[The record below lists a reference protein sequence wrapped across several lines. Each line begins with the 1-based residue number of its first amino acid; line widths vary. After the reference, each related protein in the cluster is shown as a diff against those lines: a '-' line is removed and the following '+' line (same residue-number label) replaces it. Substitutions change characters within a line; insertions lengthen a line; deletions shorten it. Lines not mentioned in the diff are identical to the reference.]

1 MSKPESDVDPVR
13 RRTGFLSALSKAYTA
28 VFRLIDTEGTTD
40 DALKLQQKLH
50 DRYTAYLENH
60 EDALVAV
67 PERESSLN
75 ASHVDVD
82 QRHQEAVDQLQAYID
97 DGTRTERSLHVRSL
111 FSSSASNAGTLKTT
125 SKKESSRRSSCSH
138 VSKGDRLSEARV
150 QAELAKKNVEQQ
162 RVLQEA
168 QQRKLAVER
177 ETTRQRLEFERQAAE
192 RKAELDQQAHPEA
205 ARRQLELEEQAR
217 QRRLLQD
224 EKKKSR
230 LDDKWQSMKNF
241 KLKSRS
247 ESGKNCV
254 QPWGGSD
261 EERDDVTRCKPVK
274 NANLGFQ
281 PIDEQQTSML
291 KILES
296 YAKPNVPTKKL
307 PPRAA
312 NNTQKHRR

>member
-1 MSKPESDVDPVR
+1 M
-13 RRTGFLSALSKAYTA
+13 
-28 VFRLIDTEGTTD
+28 D
-40 DALKLQQKLH
+40 DAFKLQQKLH
-50 DRYTAYLENH
+50 DRYTAYLESH
-60 EDALVAV
+60 EEALVAV
-67 PERESSLN
+67 QERESSLN

-192 RKAELDQQAHPEA
+192 RKAELDQQAHQEA

-224 EKKKSR
+224 ETERQHKELEEEMETRRQIAEYEKLQAEVQIREREELRSTWGVTTNRPMKSG
-230 LDDKWQSMKNF
+230 M
-241 KLKSRS
+241 
-247 ESGKNCV
+247 
-254 QPWGGSD
+254 
-261 EERDDVTRCKPVK
+261 T
-274 NANLGFQ
+274 
-281 PIDEQQTSML
+281 
-291 KILES
+291 
-296 YAKPNVPTKKL
+296 
-307 PPRAA
+307 
-312 NNTQKHRR
+312 